1 MRYNELRKREVDTI
15 KDLLLENYGF
25 VMPKSWMLYYL
36 GKEKVWVLKEEFFN
50 LPLEKFNVE
59 TMGFYLCHFEH
70 DIFRLSIQG
79 AQIVGE
85 TATKNILDISL
96 KDAWELLR
104 GFDIDKETH
113 IVVDNFEELMGVC
126 NFWTVGIKSGEKLA
140 NRSRYNLCIFDLLN
154 ISRVGE

>member
-25 VMPKSWMLYYL
+25 VTPKSWMLYYL
-36 GKEKVWVLKEEFFN
+36 GKEKVWILKEEFFN

-70 DIFRLSIQG
+70 NIFRLSIQG

-104 GFDIDKETH
+104 GFDIDKETNLEATY
-113 IVVDNFEELMGVC
+113 IILRTEAGIIGVGKNHKTKILC
-126 NFWTVGIKSGEKLA
+126 QIKK
-140 NRSRYNLCIFDLLN
+140 NRRVRNLN
-154 ISRVGE
+154 